1 MIQAQTPTRSP
12 DTSAVHETGSG
23 VQPISVLCVDDN
35 PMTVETL
42 KHLIERTPGLEWAGS
57 LSSADS
63 VVERCR
69 ESCPNVVLLD
79 MVMPGRD
86 CFEAAKLLWDQC
98 PDSRVIMYTSHEKPE
113 SIDKS
118 FASGAWAFVSK
129 YEPNEKLVSVRMR

>member
-1 MIQAQTPTRSP
+1 
-12 DTSAVHETGSG
+12 
-23 VQPISVLCVDDN
+23 
-35 PMTVETL
+35 MTVETL

-69 ESCPNVVLLD
+69 ETCPNVVLLD

-86 CFEAAKLLWDQC
+86 CFEAANLLWDQC

-129 YEPNEKLVSVRMR
+129 YEPNEKLVSVIRSVARAIVPVSGR